1 MSKPAKSPTAH
12 LIEMDDL
19 NLDSAWLTRSS
30 IQPQQ
35 LPVGTDAGASIEH
48 IIYGAGLESFVL
60 DIGGNETA
68 KKAIDA
74 IGEQL
79 LFRHFDLIVIP
90 VRDEGQDVDNAVRT
104 IQSIRG
110 HDSNAK
116 IVILLNDIT
125 SRVQKVDD
133 LGLRE
138 MFAEVFDMAAEF
150 GVEVIVMPRIDRYGR
165 SRFLGM
171 TQWEMAEQ
179 SERLIGMLQDQVL
192 TAEAAG
198 DMTAGKLNT
207 RLIRSV
213 TGARQTRVFIDS
225 VHQRLDQILGTDKQ
239 RLRLMAVSTK
249 GGVGKSVTSQQLLA
263 TYILSRGVSQA

>member
-1 MSKPAKSPTAH
+1 MTKTAKVKSTS

-19 NLDSAWLTRSS
+19 NLDSAWLTRSA

-35 LPVGTDAGASIEH
+35 LPVGSDAGASIEH
-48 IIYGAGLESFVL
+48 LIYGSGLQSFVL

-68 KKAIDA
+68 TKAIEA

-104 IQSIRG
+104 IQSIRA
-110 HDSNAK
+110 HDAK
-116 IVILLNDIT
+116 VKITILLNDIS
-125 SRVQKVDD
+125 SRIQNVNDI
-133 LGLRE
+133 GLRE
-138 MFAEVFDMAAEF
+138 MFAEVFDMASAF
-150 GVEVIVMPRIDRYGR
+150 DAEVIVMPRIERYGR
-165 SRFLGM
+165 SRRLGM

-179 SERLIGMLQDQVL
+179 SERLIGILQDQVL
-192 TAEAAG
+192 TAEASG

-213 TGARQTRVFIDS
+213 TGARQTRVFVDEIHS
-225 VHQRLDQILGTDKQ
+225 RLDGILGTDKK

-263 TYILSRGVSQA
+263 TYILSRQG